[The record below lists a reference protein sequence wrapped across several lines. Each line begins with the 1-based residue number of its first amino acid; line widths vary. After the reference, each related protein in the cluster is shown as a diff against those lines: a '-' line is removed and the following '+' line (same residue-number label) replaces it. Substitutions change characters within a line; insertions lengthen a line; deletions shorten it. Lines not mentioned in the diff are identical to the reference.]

1 MEVRHLPTEGPIDPT
16 GVLAG
21 KWRSIWTTSLSPG
34 QTEELAAGPVE
45 YAVYVTGGSG
55 VLRSNP
61 TGERPVAEG
70 SGIVVLRD
78 SEATL
83 VAGDAG
89 LELFAIAVNT

>member
-1 MEVRHLPTEGPIDPT
+1 M
-16 GVLAG
+16 
-21 KWRSIWTTSLSPG
+21 
-34 QTEELAAGPVE
+34 
-45 YAVYVTGGSG
+45 TGGSG